1 MYLWKFTVNGWG
13 DDVGEYTHK
22 GLVCGENFTEAVNN
36 LENYYYNEINT
47 LYIECCGE
55 ENEPYLLKTQYSIK
69 SEEVMIDDLD
79 KRTREGSEDCG

>member
-1 MYLWKFTVNGWG
+1 MHLWKFKVTGWAE
-13 DDVGEYTHK
+13 DVGKYQHE

-55 ENEPYLLKTQYSIK
+55 EYEPYLLKEQHEINGK
-69 SEEVMIDDLD
+69 EVIIS
-79 KRTREGSEDCG
+79 GSD